1 MQAGAEAACWRVEK
15 QGVSVLA
22 GGMILERALVRIA
35 VEGVAVGGIG
45 AGLRRRLVAPAS
57 PLAQIAHGARARA
70 IDCSSD
76 TSGSDGELESRQAS
90 SDLKDFFFTLASI
103 R

>member
-35 VEGVAVGGIG
+35 VEGVG
-45 AGLRRRLVAPAS
+45 AGLRRRTCESVGPDRS
-57 PLAQIAHGARARA
+57 RSTSARDRLQQQFLR
-70 IDCSSD
+70 S
-76 TSGSDGELESRQAS
+76 
-90 SDLKDFFFTLASI
+90 
-103 R
+103 

>member
-15 QGVSVLA
+15 QGVSVGA

-35 VEGVAVGGIG
+35 VEGLLEPACV
-45 AGLRRRLVAPAS
+45 VAPAG

-90 SDLKDFFFTLASI
+90 SDLKDFFLYASE
-103 R
+103 